1 MIGGSIEALVDVHAL
16 ARRCALTSRIGLAIF
31 VASFQKGDAM
41 NQLNRRSLLAGSI
54 GAALVLPAL
63 PALAQVPEGCGEQPK
78 TAPALQPPL
87 LLTDWAWLGRYRDD
101 NAKLLASGAKVDTVF
116 LGDSITEGW
125 ARNDEEFFSKGNVG
139 RGISAQ
145 TSPQLLVRM
154 HSDVVTLKPRV
165 VHIMVGTNDIA
176 HNTGPMTAED
186 THNNIMAMCEIAK
199 AHKIRV
205 VLGSV
210 PPASKYWWRPEAQPK
225 VEAVA
230 MNDWLRGYAKTIGAQ
245 FANYEA
251 AFVIA
256 KDEVHPSKEGYAL
269 MRPIAE
275 AAIKKA

>member
-1 MIGGSIEALVDVHAL
+1 MKSRFLIVAIAMLSAASFVRAQATSAPAAPPQKAYEPAPKLDKDGSIQKRFAELHDKYVARAKEGDVD
-16 ARRCALTSRIGLAIF
+16 
-31 VASFQKGDAM
+31 
-41 NQLNRRSLLAGSI
+41 LL
-54 GAALVLPAL
+54 
-63 PALAQVPEGCGEQPK
+63 
-78 TAPALQPPL
+78 
-87 LLTDWAWLGRYRDD
+87 
-101 NAKLLASGAKVDTVF
+101 F

-154 HSDVVTLKPRV
+154 HADVVALKPRV

-186 THNNIMAMCEIAK
+186 SHNNIMAMCEIAK

-225 VEAVA
+225 AEALA
-230 MNDWLRGYAKTIGAQ
+230 MNDWLRGYAKSIGGQ
-245 FANYEA
+245 FADYTA

-275 AAIKKA
+275 QAIKKA

>member
-1 MIGGSIEALVDVHAL
+1 MI
-16 ARRCALTSRIGLAIF
+16 
-31 VASFQKGDAM
+31 
-41 NQLNRRSLLAGSI
+41 NRRSLLAGSM
-54 GAALVLPAL
+54 GAALAL

-87 LLTDWAWLGRYRDD
+87 LLTDWAWLGRYRED
-101 NAKLLASGAKVDTVF
+101 NAKLLAAGTKVDTVF

-125 ARNDEEFFSKGNVG
+125 ARNDTELFSGGVVG

-154 HSDVVTLKPRV
+154 HADVVALRPRV

-176 HNTGPMTAED
+176 HNTGPMSAGD
-186 THNNIMAMCEIAK
+186 SQNNIMAMCEIAK

-210 PPASKYWWRPEAQPK
+210 PEASKYWWRPERQPK
-225 VEAVA
+225 AECVA
-230 MNDWLRGYAKTIGAQ
+230 MNEWLRGYAKSIRAK
-245 FANYEA
+245 FADYSA

-269 MRPIAE
+269 MRPIVE
-275 AAIKKA
+275 AAL